1 MYTRRCVH
9 SFLSYLRLESR
20 ICIIRML
27 EAYFDP
33 VPSSVGEEIKHPS
46 QAFGGNIQVYSKLFP
61 KLSTAKIA
69 IVGIGEQ
76 SHLIRK
82 SLYALTWRFGK
93 TPIVDLGNFK
103 TPSDQK
109 QRDFAMSEALGE
121 LFALNLIV
129 IVLSDDKSHLIPQH
143 RAQRDSKTPLEL
155 ACISPSLDFEAGS
168 DYYEILSS
176 PDYRKQL
183 SNIDFI
189 ATQAYYISDET
200 ANQLDNLNFE
210 NYRLG
215 NIRNTLEETEPIL
228 RSAHSMYFDLNAVR
242 NADIDGLT
250 QPSPNGLYAEEAV
263 KIARYAGLSNMLN
276 SATFYGL
283 SNDRS
288 QGLGDELVA
297 QMVWYFVEGY
307 TSRFNDHPVK
317 NDENYLIYRNRIE
330 STGHEITFYKSRK
343 SDRWWMEVPHPY
355 EEETFFIGC
364 SYQDYQNVCDG
375 DMPDRWWRAYQRHL
389 G

>member
-1 MYTRRCVH
+1 
-9 SFLSYLRLESR
+9 
-20 ICIIRML
+20 
-27 EAYFDP
+27 
-33 VPSSVGEEIKHPS
+33 
-46 QAFGGNIQVYSKLFP
+46 
-61 KLSTAKIA
+61 
-69 IVGIGEQ
+69 
-76 SHLIRK
+76 
-82 SLYALTWRFGK
+82 
-93 TPIVDLGNFK
+93 
-103 TPSDQK
+103 
-109 QRDFAMSEALGE
+109 
-121 LFALNLIV
+121 
-129 IVLSDDKSHLIPQH
+129 
-143 RAQRDSKTPLEL
+143 
-155 ACISPSLDFEAGS
+155 
-168 DYYEILSS
+168 
-176 PDYRKQL
+176 
-183 SNIDFI
+183 
-189 ATQAYYISDET
+189 
-200 ANQLDNLNFE
+200 
-210 NYRLG
+210 
-215 NIRNTLEETEPIL
+215 
-228 RSAHSMYFDLNAVR
+228 MYFDLNAVR
-242 NADIDGLT
+242 NADIDGLA

-288 QGLGDELVA
+288 HGLGDELVA
-297 QMVWYFVEGY
+297 QMVWYFVEGF